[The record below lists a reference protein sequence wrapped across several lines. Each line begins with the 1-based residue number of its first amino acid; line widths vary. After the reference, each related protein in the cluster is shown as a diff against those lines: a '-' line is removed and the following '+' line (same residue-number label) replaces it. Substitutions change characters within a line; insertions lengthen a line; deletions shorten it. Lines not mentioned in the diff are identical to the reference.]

1 MANKKIFKN
10 IYVFNKFMKIFG
22 FGLNYF
28 VIQINTIN
36 YSKKLILHLFNVYV
50 KIVKKFSN
58 LKL

>member
-10 IYVFNKFMKIFG
+10 IYIFNKFMKIFG
-22 FGLNYF
+22 FRLNYF

-36 YSKKLILHLFNVYV
+36 YSKKLILHLFNVYA